1 MPALTSSACGKFILC
16 GEHAVVHGQ
25 PAIALP
31 LSSRRINLRV
41 EASILGPSGKILLSF
56 PALGLDA
63 EIDDL
68 PENHPIFH
76 AVFETLKVF
85 GIAQKP
91 SCKLHFNANLPIGSG
106 LGSSAAMAVATI
118 RGFSAFLGHPLDD
131 QTVNQ
136 LAYECEKQVHA
147 NPSGIDNTVITYEKA
162 LWFQR
167 GKEPEFIQTEKDLH
181 FILADTG
188 IQKSTRENVAQLAQF
203 REKNPGFVNPRIEE
217 IGDLAKE
224 ARKALLNGNINLL
237 AECVNRNQALL
248 RDLELSCPELEQL
261 ISIVLDSGA
270 LAAKLTGGGKG
281 GHMLALVEAGKSEI
295 VLQKMNNNGALNAF
309 LTLVKG
315 N

>member
-41 EASILGPSGKILLSF
+41 EPSILGPSGKILLSF
-56 PALGLDA
+56 PALGLDT

-76 AVFETLKVF
+76 AVFETLKVL

-91 SCKLHFNANLPIGSG
+91 SCKLQFNANLPIGSG

-118 RGFSAFLGHPLDD
+118 RGLSAFLGHPLDE

-167 GKEPEFIQTEKDLH
+167 GKEPEFIQTAKDLH

-203 REKNPGFVNPRIEE
+203 REKNPDSVNPRIEE

-224 ARKALLNGNINLL
+224 ARKALLNGDINLM
-237 AECVNRNQALL
+237 AECVNRNQELL

-309 LTLVKG
+309 LTIVKG

>member
-31 LSSRRINLRV
+31 LSSRRINLSV
-41 EASILGPSGKILLSF
+41 EPLILGPSGKIMLSF
-56 PALGLDA
+56 PSLGLDA

-68 PENHPIFH
+68 HKNHPIYH
-76 AVFETLKVF
+76 AVFETLKVL
-85 GIAQKP
+85 GITHKP

-118 RGFSAFLGHPLDD
+118 RGLSAFLGHPLNE

-167 GKEPEFIQTEKDLH
+167 GKEPEFIQTAKDLH

-203 REKNPGFVNPRIEE
+203 REKNPDFVNPRIEE
-217 IGDLAKE
+217 IGRLAKE

-237 AECVNRNQALL
+237 AECVNRNQELL

-281 GHMLALVEAGKSEI
+281 GHMLALVEADQSKI
-295 VLQKMNNNGALNAF
+295 VLEKMNQKGALNAF
-309 LTLVKG
+309 LTIVKG

>member
-31 LSSRRINLRV
+31 LSSRRINLRA
-41 EASILGPSGKILLSF
+41 EPLILGPSGKIVLSF
-56 PALGLDA
+56 PSLGLDA
-63 EIDDL
+63 EINDL
-68 PENHPIFH
+68 PENHPIYH
-76 AVFETLKVF
+76 AVFETLKVL
-85 GIAQKP
+85 GITQKP

-118 RGFSAFLGHPLDD
+118 RGLSAFLGHPLDE

-136 LAYECEKQVHA
+136 LAYECEKQVHI
-147 NPSGIDNTVITYEKA
+147 NPSGIDNTVISYEKP
-162 LWFQR
+162 LFFQR
-167 GKEPEFIQTEKDLH
+167 GKEPEFIQTAKDLH

-188 IQKSTRENVAQLAQF
+188 IQKSTRENVAGLAKF
-203 REKNPGFVNPRIEE
+203 REENPDFVKPRLEE
-217 IGDLAKE
+217 IGNLART
-224 ARKALLNGNINLL
+224 ARKALLSGDDILL
-237 AECVNRNQALL
+237 AHCVNRNQKLL

-261 ISIVLDSGA
+261 ISMAMDAGA

-281 GHMLALVEAGKSEI
+281 GHMLALVEADKSNI
-295 VLQKMNNNGALNAF
+295 VLERMTQKGALNAF
-309 LTLVKG
+309 ITIVKG

>member
-31 LSSRRINLRV
+31 LSSRRIDLRV
-41 EASILGPSGKILLSF
+41 EPSILGPSGKIMLSF
-56 PALGLDA
+56 PALGLDS

-68 PENHPIFH
+68 PENHPISH
-76 AVFETLKVF
+76 AVLETLKVL
-85 GIAQKP
+85 GITQKP

-118 RGFSAFLGHPLDD
+118 RGLSAFLGHPLDE

-162 LWFQR
+162 LFFQR
-167 GKEPEFIQTEKDLH
+167 GKEPEFIQTAKDLH

-188 IQKSTRENVAQLAQF
+188 MQKSTRENVAGLARF
-203 REKNPGFVNPRIEE
+203 REENPDFVNPRLEE
-217 IGDLAKE
+217 IGELAQT
-224 ARKALLNGNINLL
+224 ARKALLSGDDILL
-237 AECVNRNQALL
+237 AHCVNRNQELL

-261 ISIVLDSGA
+261 ISMAMDAGA

-281 GHMLALVEAGKSEI
+281 GHMLALVEADKSNI
-295 VLQKMNNNGALNAF
+295 VLERMTQKGALNAF
-309 LTLVKG
+309 ITIVKG

>member
-41 EASILGPSGKILLSF
+41 EPSILGPSGKILLSF

-68 PENHPIFH
+68 PENHPISH
-76 AVFETLKVF
+76 AVFETLKLL
-85 GIAQKP
+85 GIEQKP
-91 SCKLHFNANLPIGSG
+91 SCKLHFSANLPIGSG

-118 RGFSAFLGHPLDD
+118 RGLSAFLGHPLDD

-167 GKEPEFIQTEKDLH
+167 GREPEFIQTAKNLH

-203 REKNPGFVNPRIEE
+203 REENPKFVNPRLEE

-224 ARKALLNGNINLL
+224 ARKALLNGDESVL
-237 AECVNRNQALL
+237 AKCVNRNQELL
-248 RDLELSCPELEQL
+248 QDLELSCLELDEL
-261 ISIVLDSGA
+261 ISLAMESGA

-281 GHMLALVEAGKSEI
+281 GHMLALVEADQSEI

-309 LTLVKG
+309 LTTVKG

>member
-1 MPALTSSACGKFILC
+1 MPAMTSSACGKFILC

-41 EASILGPSGKILLSF
+41 EPSILGPSGKILLSF
-56 PALGLDA
+56 PALGLDT

-76 AVFETLKVF
+76 AVFETLKLL

-91 SCKLHFNANLPIGSG
+91 SCKLQFSANLPIGSG

-118 RGFSAFLGHPLDD
+118 RGLSAFLGHPLDD

-167 GKEPEFIQTEKDLH
+167 GKEPEFIQTAKDLH

-203 REKNPGFVNPRIEE
+203 REENPKFVNPRLEE

-224 ARKALLNGNINLL
+224 ARKALLHGDIHLM
-237 AECVNRNQALL
+237 AECVNRNQELL
-248 RDLELSCPELEQL
+248 CDLELSCPELDRL
-261 ISIVLDSGA
+261 ISLAMESGA

-309 LTLVKG
+309 LTTVKG

>member
-41 EASILGPSGKILLSF
+41 EPSILGPSGKILLSF
-56 PALGLDA
+56 PALGLDT
-63 EIDDL
+63 EINDL

-76 AVFETLKVF
+76 AVFETLKVL

-118 RGFSAFLGHPLDD
+118 RGLSAFLGHPLDE

-167 GKEPEFIQTEKDLH
+167 GKEPEFIQTAKDLH

-188 IQKSTRENVAQLAQF
+188 IQKSTRENVAQLARF
-203 REKNPGFVNPRIEE
+203 REENPKFVNPRLEE

-237 AECVNRNQALL
+237 AECVNRNQELL
-248 RDLELSCPELEQL
+248 RDLELSCPEIDKL
-261 ISIVLDSGA
+261 ISLAMESGA

-281 GHMLALVEAGKSEI
+281 GHMLALVEADHSKI
-295 VLQKMNNNGALNAF
+295 VLEKMNQKGALNAF
-309 LTLVKG
+309 LTIVKG

>member
-41 EASILGPSGKILLSF
+41 EPSILGPSGKILLSF
-56 PALGLDA
+56 PALGLDT

-76 AVFETLKVF
+76 AVFETLQVL

-118 RGFSAFLGHPLDD
+118 RGLSAFLGHPLDD
-131 QTVNQ
+131 LTVNQ

-147 NPSGIDNTVITYEKA
+147 NPSGINNTVITYEKA

-167 GKEPEFIQTEKDLH
+167 GKEPEFIQTEIDLH

-188 IQKSTRENVAQLAQF
+188 IQKSTRENVARLAQF
-203 REKNPGFVNPRIEE
+203 REKNPDFVNPRIEE

-224 ARKALLNGNINLL
+224 ARKALLYGDESVL
-237 AECVNRNQALL
+237 AKCVNRNQELL

-281 GHMLALVEAGKSEI
+281 GHMLALVEADQSKI
-295 VLQKMNNNGALNAF
+295 VLEKINQKGALNAF
-309 LTLVKG
+309 LTIVKG
-315 N
+315 D

>member
-41 EASILGPSGKILLSF
+41 EPSILGPSGKILLSF
-56 PALGLDA
+56 PALGLDT

-76 AVFETLKVF
+76 AVFETLKVL

-118 RGFSAFLGHPLDD
+118 RGLSAFLGHPLDE

-167 GKEPEFIQTEKDLH
+167 GKEPEFIQTAKDLH

-203 REKNPGFVNPRIEE
+203 REKNPDFVNPRIEE

-224 ARKALLNGNINLL
+224 ARKALLNGDINLM
-237 AECVNRNQALL
+237 AECVNRNQELL

-309 LTLVKG
+309 LTIVKG

>member
-41 EASILGPSGKILLSF
+41 EPSILGPSGKILLSF
-56 PALGLDA
+56 PALGLDT

-76 AVFETLKVF
+76 AVFETLKVL

-118 RGFSAFLGHPLDD
+118 RGLSAFLGHPLDE

-167 GKEPEFIQTEKDLH
+167 GKEPEFIQTAKDLH

-203 REKNPGFVNPRIEE
+203 REKNPDFVNPRIEE

-224 ARKALLNGNINLL
+224 ARKALLNGDINLM
-237 AECVNRNQALL
+237 AECVNRNQELL

-281 GHMLALVEAGKSEI
+281 GHMLALVEADHSKI
-295 VLQKMNNNGALNAF
+295 VLEKMNQKGALNAF
-309 LTLVKG
+309 LTIVKG

>member
-1 MPALTSSACGKFILC
+1 MPAPTSSACGKFILC

-31 LSSRRINLRV
+31 LSSRRIDLRV
-41 EASILGPSGKILLSF
+41 EPSILGPSGKIMLSF

-68 PENHPIFH
+68 PENHPISH
-76 AVFETLKVF
+76 AVLETLKVL
-85 GIAQKP
+85 GITQKP

-118 RGFSAFLGHPLDD
+118 RGLSAFLGHPLDE

-136 LAYECEKQVHA
+136 LAYECEKQVHI
-147 NPSGIDNTVITYEKA
+147 NPSGIDNTVISYEKP
-162 LWFQR
+162 LFFQR
-167 GKEPEFIQTEKDLH
+167 GKEPEFIQTVKDLH

-188 IQKSTRENVAQLAQF
+188 IQKSTRENVAGLAKF
-203 REKNPGFVNPRIEE
+203 REENPDFVNPRLEE
-217 IGDLAKE
+217 IGELART
-224 ARKALLNGNINLL
+224 ARKALLIGDDILL
-237 AECVNRNQALL
+237 ARCVNRNQELL
-248 RDLELSCPELEQL
+248 RDLELSCPELDEL
-261 ISIVLDSGA
+261 ISIALNSGA

-281 GHMLALVEAGKSEI
+281 GHMLALVEADKNNI
-295 VLQKMNNNGALNAF
+295 VLERMTQKGALNAF
-309 LTLVKG
+309 ITIVKG

>member
-41 EASILGPSGKILLSF
+41 EPSILGPSGKIMLSF
-56 PALGLDA
+56 PSLGLDA

-68 PENHPIFH
+68 PENHPISY
-76 AVFETLKVF
+76 AILETLRVL
-85 GIAQKP
+85 GITQKP

-118 RGFSAFLGHPLDD
+118 RGLSAFLGHPLNE

-136 LAYECEKQVHA
+136 LAYECEKQVHI
-147 NPSGIDNTVITYEKA
+147 NPSGIDNTVVSYEKA
-162 LWFQR
+162 LFFQR
-167 GKEPEFIQTEKDLH
+167 GKEPEFIQTTKDLH

-188 IQKSTRENVAQLAQF
+188 IQKSTRENVAQLARF
-203 REKNPGFVNPRIEE
+203 REENPGFVDPRLGE
-217 IGDLAKE
+217 IGDLAQTAK
-224 ARKALLNGNINLL
+224 KALLSGDDILL
-237 AECVNRNQALL
+237 AQCVNRNQELL
-248 RDLELSCPELEQL
+248 RDLQLSCPELDKL
-261 ISIVLDSGA
+261 ISLAMDSGA

-281 GHMLALVEAGKSEI
+281 GHMLALVEADKSTI
-295 VLQKMNNNGALNAF
+295 VLERMTQKGALNAF
-309 LTLVKG
+309 LTIVKG

>member
-31 LSSRRINLRV
+31 LSSRRINLRA
-41 EASILGPSGKILLSF
+41 EPLILGPSGKIVLSF
-56 PALGLDA
+56 PSLGLDA
-63 EIDDL
+63 EINDL
-68 PENHPIFH
+68 PENHPISH
-76 AVFETLKVF
+76 AVLETLKVL
-85 GIAQKP
+85 GITQKP

-118 RGFSAFLGHPLDD
+118 RGLSAFLGHPLDE

-136 LAYECEKQVHA
+136 LAYECEKQVHI
-147 NPSGIDNTVITYEKA
+147 NPSGIDNTVISYEKP
-162 LWFQR
+162 LFFQR
-167 GKEPEFIQTEKDLH
+167 GKEPEFIQTAKDLH

-188 IQKSTRENVAQLAQF
+188 IQKSTRENVAGLAKF
-203 REKNPGFVNPRIEE
+203 REENPDFVKPRLEE
-217 IGDLAKE
+217 IGNLART
-224 ARKALLNGNINLL
+224 ARKALLSGDDILL
-237 AECVNRNQALL
+237 AHCVNRNQKLL

-261 ISIVLDSGA
+261 ISMAMDAGA

-281 GHMLALVEAGKSEI
+281 GHMLALVEADKSNI
-295 VLQKMNNNGALNAF
+295 VLERMTQKGALNAF
-309 LTLVKG
+309 ITIVKG

>member
-1 MPALTSSACGKFILC
+1 MPALNSSACGKFILC

-31 LSSRRINLRV
+31 LSSRRIDLRV
-41 EASILGPSGKILLSF
+41 EPSILGPSGKIMLSF

-68 PENHPIFH
+68 PENHPISH
-76 AVFETLKVF
+76 AVLETLKVL
-85 GIAQKP
+85 GITQKP

-118 RGFSAFLGHPLDD
+118 RGLSAFLGHPLDE

-162 LWFQR
+162 LFFQR
-167 GKEPEFIQTEKDLH
+167 GKEPEFIQTAKDLY

-203 REKNPGFVNPRIEE
+203 REENPDFVDPRLGE
-217 IGDLAKE
+217 IGDLAQT
-224 ARKALLNGNINLL
+224 ARKALLDGDNILL
-237 AECVNRNQALL
+237 ARYINRNQELL
-248 RDLELSCPELEQL
+248 RDLQLSCPELDKL
-261 ISIVLDSGA
+261 ISLAMDSGA

-281 GHMLALVEAGKSEI
+281 GHMLALVEADKSNI
-295 VLQKMNNNGALNAF
+295 VLERMTQKGALNAF
-309 LTLVKG
+309 ITIVKG